1 MTGKPTTIKEI
12 AKILNISISTVSR
25 ALNDHP
31 TIGMA
36 TRLKVKKLAKELNY
50 ERNQT
55 AIFFQQGKTYTIG
68 VILPELSEAF
78 FSAAISAI
86 EDTAYKR
93 NYTVLL
99 AQSHDDEQKEKQLVE
114 KMKHH
119 RVDGLLVSVS
129 KNTSSFGH
137 FDSLSQY
144 NIPVV
149 FFDRIPP
156 KEDIHSVSCNMVT
169 GTIEAVTYLLKKGHR
184 AIGMI
189 NGPDTLY
196 ASTERREGYI
206 KAMLKNR
213 LKFDPSL
220 IVNCDLTEIGAQN
233 ALDQLLA
240 NKRKVTAVV
249 TFNDYVWLYA
259 LNHARKLGIRI
270 NEELEY
276 VSYANLPMTNYMSH
290 APLAS
295 VEQFPYNQGQKA
307 TEILMDLLSSKGT
320 EPKKSQA
327 YYKVMIESQLVENL
341 KDQRLFQQF

>member
-1 MTGKPTTIKEI
+1 MPGKPITIKEI
-12 AKILNISISTVSR
+12 ARRLAVSPSTVSR

-36 TRLKVKKLAKELNY
+36 TRLKVKQLALELNY

-78 FSAAISAI
+78 FSSAISAI
-86 EDTAYKR
+86 EDAAYKR

-114 KMKHH
+114 KMKNH
-119 RVDGLLVSVS
+119 RVDGLLVSVA
-129 KNTSSFGH
+129 KTTSSFEH
-137 FDSLSQY
+137 FDRLSQY

-156 KEDIHSVSCNMVT
+156 VGNTHFVACNMVT
-169 GTIEAVTYLLKKGHR
+169 GTIEAVSYLLRKGHR
-184 AIGMI
+184 TIGMI
-189 NGPDTLY
+189 NGPTTLY
-196 ASTERREGYI
+196 ASSERREGYI
-206 KAMLKNR
+206 KAMTKNR

-220 IVNCDLTEIGAQN
+220 VVNCDLTEEGSIA
-233 ALDQLLA
+233 ALDQLLS
-240 NKRKVTAVV
+240 NKRKVTAIV

-259 LNHARKLGIRI
+259 SKHARNLRLRI
-270 NEELEY
+270 NEDIEF
-276 VSYANLPMTNYMSH
+276 VSYANLPTINYMDH

-295 VEQFPYNQGQKA
+295 VEQFPYQQGQKA
-307 TEILMDLLSSKGT
+307 TEILLDLLNQKEKQTDSRQAFYQVIV
-320 EPKKSQA
+320 ESQL
-327 YYKVMIESQLVENL
+327 IESQH
-341 KDQRLFQQF
+341 Q